1 VTATPSKTTTT
12 QSDISQ
18 IVSQASF
25 LFERLSHEHIQENFT
40 EVNEQEANTRLA
52 HWCKVVAQGDWEKFQ
67 KRVEWDGWNI
77 ERVRQVLGTVPVLDS
92 QAWPNW
98 ATTLTEIVQTVS
110 EFSLNDISPSPI
122 DPQNPYPFEDVLLPL
137 IFVARQK
144 LLKRLGSA
152 SLSPDYLPLKVLI
165 EPAYLSMEKTL
176 LQRLSH
182 ISAKVLEFECFHSR
196 PLGQSLLNLV
206 IKKTE
211 GTSSKSLYNAFVQ
224 RLLSDG
230 MLAFF
235 QKYPVLGRLIATAI
249 DFWVEATGEF
259 LERLNADL
267 SLIQQ
272 AFNPS
277 ESLEGQII
285 RNEPGKVIE
294 IKSTLSDLHNQ
305 GRSVIALTF
314 ESSLKVIYK
323 PKNLGL
329 EVTYGQLLE
338 WCNENFSSEITQG
351 LDRLAL
357 PFKVI
362 KVLNQGTYGW
372 VEYVEQQPCEDE
384 GAAQRFYTR
393 AGMLLCLLYIL
404 GGNDCHSD
412 NLIACGEHFVLVD
425 METVMQHE
433 ASLMIDILDES
444 AVLVARNQIFDSVL
458 RTGLLPMWQFGVNT
472 SIAYDL
478 SALGNVDI
486 QPVPI
491 PMPVWRFIN
500 TDDMQQGYEK
510 IHRPLAANIPV
521 LNGVALSPNNYID
534 ELVTGFEQM
543 YRFLMKQRK
552 ALLTPDSPLA
562 AFGSQQVRFLFR
574 PTKVYSKVLYN
585 KAMAPEFLGHGLS
598 WSMEVDILSRAF
610 LTAEDKPKAWQI
622 LSAELKA
629 MGQLDIP
636 YFSATADSDALPLS
650 PEQIIPEY
658 FKAPCLS
665 KALTKLHQLDETDL
679 AQQVAII
686 QLAFYARVARAEP
699 SAPGNSTAGDIEKYP
714 TSLLT
719 SEQLLQQAQ
728 NIAVEIQDR
737 AITGADGSLSWINL
751 TFVPSALR
759 FQVMPLGYSLYDGN
773 CGIAL
778 FLAALAKVTR
788 NTQFRDLALRAIQ
801 PLQKFLQTSDTETA
815 QSAAKDMGIGG
826 GAGVGSI
833 IYSLVKI
840 SQFLELP
847 QLYEDAQTAANL
859 MTRELIAADD
869 KFELLWGSAGAILGL
884 LALYQKT
891 ENSAVLEQAITC
903 GQHLLDYCHQAY
915 ILKTATPKPMTG
927 FSHGAAG
934 IAYSLLRLY
943 VVTQDSAYLNAAR
956 NAIFYEDSFFN
967 PTALNWQ
974 EASVVYESASPSAF
988 WSSWCHGA
996 PGIGLGRLGGVSIYQ
1011 TEQILTDI
1019 EVALRTT
1026 HKTGL
1031 QGTDNLCCGHLGR
1044 TEVFLVAA
1052 QKLNSPQWYQTAGEL
1067 AAMVVQ
1073 RATQTGKYQLF
1084 GGMPDSV
1091 FSPCFFQGSAGIG
1104 YQLLRLAY
1112 PEALPSVLLWE

>member
-1 VTATPSKTTTT
+1 MIPTPSKTTTT

-25 LFERLSHEHIQENFT
+25 LFERLSDEHIQENFT
-40 EVNEQEANTRLA
+40 QVNEQEANTRLA

-67 KRVEWDGWNI
+67 KRLEWDGWNI

-122 DPQNPYPFEDVLLPL
+122 APENPYPFEDVLLPL

-165 EPAYLSMEKTL
+165 EPAYLSMEEAL
-176 LQRLSH
+176 LQRLSAL
-182 ISAKVLEFECFHSR
+182 SVKVLEFEFSHSR

-272 AFNPS
+272 AFNSS

-285 RNEPGKVIE
+285 SNEPGKVIE

-329 EVTYGQLLE
+329 EVTYCQLLE

-357 PFKVI
+357 PFKVL

-372 VEYVEQQPCEDE
+372 VEYVEQQPCEEE
-384 GAAQRFYTR
+384 GSAQRFYTR
-393 AGMLLCLLYIL
+393 AGMLVCLLYIL

-433 ASLMIDILDES
+433 ASLITDILDES
-444 AVLVARNQIFDSVL
+444 ALLVATNQLFDSVL
-458 RTGLLPMWQFGVNT
+458 RTGLLPMWEFGVNR
-472 SIAYDL
+472 SIAYDI

-486 QPVPI
+486 QPTPI
-491 PMPVWRFIN
+491 SMPVWRFIN

-510 IHRPLAANIPV
+510 IHTDLAANIPV
-521 LNGVALSPNNYID
+521 LNGVALSPNNYIH

-543 YRFLMKQRK
+543 YRFLMKHRK
-552 ALLTPDSPLA
+552 ALLAPDSPLA

-574 PTKVYSKVLYN
+574 PTKVYSRVLYN
-585 KAMAPEFLGHGLS
+585 KAMAPEFLRHGLS
-598 WSMEVDILSRAF
+598 WSMEIDILSRAF

-665 KALTKLHQLDETDL
+665 KALTKLQQLDETDL

-699 SAPGNSTAGDIEKYP
+699 TDLGNSTAGDIGKYP

-801 PLQKFLQTSDTETA
+801 PLQKFLQTSDTQTA

-826 GAGVGSI
+826 GTGVASI

-891 ENSAVLEQAITC
+891 ENSAVLERAITC
-903 GQHLLDYCHQAY
+903 GHHLLDYCHQAY

-943 VVTQDSAYLNAAR
+943 AVTQDSAYLNAAR
-956 NAIFYEDSFFN
+956 NAIVYEDSFFN

-974 EASVVYESASPSAF
+974 EASVVYESASPSVF

-1026 HKTGL
+1026 HKAGL
-1031 QGTDNLCCGHLGR
+1031 QDVDHLCCGNLGR
-1044 TEVFLVAA
+1044 TEVFLVAG
-1052 QKLNSPQWYQTAGEL
+1052 QKLNSPQWYQTAREL

-1073 RATQTGKYQLF
+1073 RATPTGKYQLF

>member
-25 LFERLSHEHIQENFT
+25 LFERLSDEHIQENFT
-40 EVNEQEANTRLA
+40 QVNEEEANTRLA

-92 QAWPNW
+92 QALPNW

-122 DPQNPYPFEDVLLPL
+122 APENPYPFEDLLLPL

-152 SLSPDYLPLKVLI
+152 SLSQDYLPLKVLI
-165 EPAYLSMEKTL
+165 EPAYLSMEEAL
-176 LQRLSH
+176 LQRLSAL
-182 ISAKVLEFECFHSR
+182 SAKVLEFECFHSR

-259 LERLNADL
+259 LERLNVDL

-277 ESLEGQII
+277 ESLEGQTI
-285 RNEPGKVIE
+285 RNDPGKVIE

-329 EVTYGQLLE
+329 EVTYCQLLE

-372 VEYVEQQPCEDE
+372 VEYIEQQPCEEE
-384 GAAQRFYTR
+384 GSAQRFYTR
-393 AGMLLCLLYIL
+393 AGMLVCLLYIL

-433 ASLMIDILDES
+433 ASLITDILDES
-444 AVLVARNQIFDSVL
+444 ALLVATNQLFDSVL
-458 RTGLLPMWQFGVNT
+458 RTGLLPMWEFGVNR
-472 SIAYDL
+472 SIAYDI

-486 QPVPI
+486 QPTPI
-491 PMPVWRFIN
+491 SMPVWRFIN

-510 IHRPLAANIPV
+510 IHTHLAANIPV
-521 LNGVALSPNNYID
+521 LNGVALSPNNYIH

-552 ALLTPDSPLA
+552 ALLAPDSPLA

-585 KAMAPEFLGHGLS
+585 KAIAPEFLRHGLS
-598 WSMEVDILSRAF
+598 WSMEIDILSRAF

-665 KALTKLHQLDETDL
+665 KALTKLQQLDETDL

-699 SAPGNSTAGDIEKYP
+699 TDLDNSTAGDIGKYP

-801 PLQKFLQTSDTETA
+801 PLQKFLQTSDTQTA

-826 GAGVGSI
+826 GTGVASI

-847 QLYEDAQTAANL
+847 HLYEDAQTAANL

-884 LALYQKT
+884 LALYEKT
-891 ENSAVLEQAITC
+891 ENSAVLERAITC

-943 VVTQDSAYLNAAR
+943 AVTQDSAYLNAAR
-956 NAIFYEDSFFN
+956 NAIVYEDSFFN

-974 EASVVYESASPSAF
+974 EASVVYESASPSVF

-1026 HKTGL
+1026 HKAGL
-1031 QGTDNLCCGHLGR
+1031 QDVDHLCCGNLGR
-1044 TEVFLVAA
+1044 TEVFLVAG
-1052 QKLNSPQWYQTAGEL
+1052 QKLNSPQWYQTAREL

-1073 RATQTGKYQLF
+1073 RATPTGKYQLF

>member
-1 VTATPSKTTTT
+1 
-12 QSDISQ
+12 
-18 IVSQASF
+18 
-25 LFERLSHEHIQENFT
+25 
-40 EVNEQEANTRLA
+40 
-52 HWCKVVAQGDWEKFQ
+52 
-67 KRVEWDGWNI
+67 
-77 ERVRQVLGTVPVLDS
+77 
-92 QAWPNW
+92 
-98 ATTLTEIVQTVS
+98 
-110 EFSLNDISPSPI
+110 
-122 DPQNPYPFEDVLLPL
+122 
-137 IFVARQK
+137 
-144 LLKRLGSA
+144 
-152 SLSPDYLPLKVLI
+152 LKVLI
-165 EPAYLSMEKTL
+165 EPAYLSMEKAL

-357 PFKVI
+357 PFKVL

-393 AGMLLCLLYIL
+393 AGMLVCLLYIL

-433 ASLMIDILDES
+433 ASLITDILDES
-444 AVLVARNQIFDSVL
+444 ALLVATNQLFDSVL
-458 RTGLLPMWQFGVNT
+458 RTGLLPMWEFGVNR
-472 SIAYDL
+472 SIAYDI

-486 QPVPI
+486 QPIPI
-491 PMPVWRFIN
+491 PVPVWRFIN

-510 IHRPLAANIPV
+510 IHTDLAANIPV
-521 LNGVALSPNNYID
+521 LNGVALSPNNYIH

-552 ALLTPDSPLA
+552 ALLAPDSPLA

-574 PTKVYSKVLYN
+574 RTKVYSKVLYN
-585 KAMAPEFLGHGLS
+585 KAMAPEFLRHGLS
-598 WSMEVDILSRAF
+598 WSMEIDILSRAF

-636 YFSATADSDALPLS
+636 YFSARAGSDALPLS

-658 FKAPCLS
+658 FKEPCLS
-665 KALTKLHQLDETDL
+665 QVLTKLQQLDETDL

-699 SAPGNSTAGDIEKYP
+699 TAPGNSTAGDIGKYP

-801 PLQKFLQTSDTETA
+801 PLQKFLQTSDTQTA

-891 ENSAVLEQAITC
+891 ENSAVLERAITC

-943 VVTQDSAYLNAAR
+943 AVTQDSAYLNAAR
-956 NAIFYEDSFFN
+956 NAIVYEDSFFN

-974 EASVVYESASPSAF
+974 EASVVYESASPSVF

-1031 QGTDNLCCGHLGR
+1031 QDVDHLCCGNLGR
-1044 TEVFLVAA
+1044 TEVFLVAG
-1052 QKLNSPQWYQTAGEL
+1052 QKLNSPQWYQTAREL

>member
-1 VTATPSKTTTT
+1 MIPTPSKTTTT

-25 LFERLSHEHIQENFT
+25 LFERLSDEHIQENFT
-40 EVNEQEANTRLA
+40 QVNEEEANTRLA

-67 KRVEWDGWNI
+67 KRLEWDGWNI

-92 QAWPNW
+92 QALPNW

-122 DPQNPYPFEDVLLPL
+122 APENPYPFEDALLPL

-165 EPAYLSMEKTL
+165 EPAYLSMEEAL
-176 LQRLSH
+176 LKRLSD
-182 ISAKVLEFECFHSR
+182 ISAKVLEFEFSHSR

-259 LERLNADL
+259 LERLNTDL

-277 ESLEGQII
+277 ESLEGQMIS
-285 RNEPGKVIE
+285 NEPGKVIE

-351 LDRLAL
+351 FDHLAL

-362 KVLNQGTYGW
+362 KILNQGTYGW
-372 VEYVEQQPCEDE
+372 VEYVEQQPCQEE

-393 AGMLLCLLYIL
+393 AGMLVCLLYIL

-433 ASLMIDILDES
+433 ASLMIDVLDES
-444 AVLVARNQIFDSVL
+444 AFLVARNQLFDSVL

-472 SIAYDL
+472 SLAYDL

-510 IHRPLAANIPV
+510 IHRHLAANIPV
-521 LNGVALSPNNYID
+521 LNGVALSPNNYIH

-552 ALLTPDSPLA
+552 ALLAPDSPLA

-574 PTKVYSKVLYN
+574 PTKVYSRVLY
-585 KAMAPEFLGHGLS
+585 KAMAPEFLRHGLS

-610 LTAEDKPKAWQI
+610 LTAEDKPQAWQI

-629 MGQLDIP
+629 MGQWDIP

-665 KALTKLHQLDETDL
+665 KALTKLQQLDETDL

-699 SAPGNSTAGDIEKYP
+699 TALGNSTAGDIGKYP

-778 FLAALAKVTR
+778 FLAALAKVTH

-801 PLQKFLQTSDTETA
+801 PLQKFLQTSDTQTA

-826 GAGVGSI
+826 GAGVASI

-891 ENSAVLEQAITC
+891 ENSAVLERAITC

-943 VVTQDSAYLNAAR
+943 AVTQDSAYLDAAR
-956 NAIFYEDSFFN
+956 NAIVYEDSFFN

-1031 QGTDNLCCGHLGR
+1031 QDVDHLCCGNLGR
-1044 TEVFLVAA
+1044 TEVFLVAG
-1052 QKLNSPQWYQTAGEL
+1052 QKLNSPQWYQTAREL